1 MTDTHGAN
9 GHSGGAATQTHF
21 SDGEWQSLRTEDLS
35 GAKAVVGLMMGIFII
50 GLVLYLFVAW
60 WVSS

>member
-9 GHSGGAATQTHF
+9 GHGSGPATQTHF
-21 SDGEWQSLRTEDLS
+21 SDGEWQDLRTEDLS